1 LTFTYG
7 PPVEVPRY
15 TLYPLTPLDVLAS
28 HDRLTVCW
36 IVAPEPLTV
45 SEAEFE
51 LLKKEM
57 FAEAL
62 PAVVGAKVMENGT
75 LCPDAMV
82 TGNASPARVKAEL
95 LELAD
100 ETVTLPPDAVMLPFC
115 VWGLPTVTVP
125 KLSDPG
131 VTASVPLELV
141 PLPARATDTEG
152 FEAFELTESVALFVP
167 VVTGENVMARLAL
180 VPAARE

>member
-1 LTFTYG
+1 
-7 PPVEVPRY
+7 
-15 TLYPLTPLDVLAS
+15 LDVLAS

-36 IVAPEPLTV
+36 IVPPEPLTV
-45 SEAEFE
+45 SEVEFE

-62 PAVVGAKVMENGT
+62 PAVVGANVTENGT
-75 LCPDAMV
+75 LCPDEIV
-82 TGNASPARVKAEL
+82 TGKASPPRVNAEL

-100 ETVTLPPDAVMLPFC
+100 ETVTLPPDAVMLPFW
-115 VWGLPTVTVP
+115 VWGDPIVTVP

-141 PLPARATDTEG
+141 PLPARATEREG
-152 FEAFELTESVALFVP
+152 FEAFELSESVALFVP
-167 VVTGENVMARLAL
+167 VVAGEKVMTKLAL
-180 VPAARE
+180 VPAARV